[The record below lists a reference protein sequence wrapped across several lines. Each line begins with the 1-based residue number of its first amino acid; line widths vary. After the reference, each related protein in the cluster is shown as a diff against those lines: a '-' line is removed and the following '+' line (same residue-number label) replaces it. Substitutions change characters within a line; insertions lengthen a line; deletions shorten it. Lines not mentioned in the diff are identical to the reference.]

1 MFILLF
7 RFDIAIARCKVI
19 VIVKGDIPTKEEMP
33 SNIYNYIQTNTYL
46 SSSDSKFLK
55 KLRDVLP
62 NNNFKS
68 EENPKKLRDVL
79 PNNSFKSEE
88 HPAQETAITII
99 DSSETTSESPD
110 MTYKQWK
117 RIKTGDPNVFHDQ
130 KILTELSLTE
140 ISSSTSV
147 ETIYL

>member
-62 NNNFKS
+62 NN
-68 EENPKKLRDVL
+68 
-79 PNNSFKSEE
+79 SFKCEE
-88 HPAQETAITII
+88 HPAQETAITIT
-99 DSSETTSESPD
+99 DSSETKSESPD

-117 RIKTGDPNVFHDQ
+117 SIKTGDPDVFHDQ
-130 KILTELSLTE
+130 NILTELSLTE

-147 ETIYL
+147 

>member
-19 VIVKGDIPTKEEMP
+19 VIVKGDIPRKEEMP
-33 SNIYNYIQTNTYL
+33 INIYNYIQSNTYL
-46 SSSDSKFLK
+46 SSTDSKFL
-55 KLRDVLP
+55 
-62 NNNFKS
+62 
-68 EENPKKLRDVL
+68 KKLRDVL

-110 MTYKQWK
+110 MTYKEWK
-117 RIKTGDPNVFHDQ
+117 RIKTGDPNVYHDQ
-130 KILTELSLTE
+130 NILTELSLTE
-140 ISSSTSV
+140 ISNSTSV
-147 ETIYL
+147 